1 MGMKKDTILMQGKN
15 SETSINAPWGKLT
28 GVRPVKIARTLLQ
41 SGATD
46 QEVIRMFEQ
55 EIGADSKRSALAVS
69 IAKLERSLIEQ
80 AYDDGISIYV
90 GIPFCPSRCAYC
102 SFVSFSVDKCEQLL
116 EPYMDCLLKEITAS
130 AELVKNMKRRVE
142 TVYIGGG
149 TPTTL
154 PPKQL
159 ERLLR
164 ALQESFDLSA
174 LKEFSV
180 EAGRPDTITEEKLQ
194 VLKRYGVTRISLNP
208 QSMNQSV
215 LDKIGRRHSP
225 QDILSAYSLARRL
238 DFQHI
243 NMDVIAGLP
252 EENYESFCNTLQIL
266 TSLDPESITVH
277 TMSLKRASELNQNT
291 SRYQITAGEVVGQMI
306 CFASECLD
314 DVGYIPYYLYRQK
327 NILGGYENT
336 GYAKPGRACLYNVY
350 IMEEVQ
356 SILSL
361 GAGGS
366 TKIILPNDIERIF
379 NVKEPTEYIRRIDEM
394 IERKQKIYSLIQ

>member
-69 IAKLERSLIEQ
+69 IAKLERTLIDQ

>member
-1 MGMKKDTILMQGKN
+1 MKNDTIPMPGKN
-15 SETSINAPWGKLT
+15 SEMSINAPWGKLT
-28 GVRPVKIARTLLQ
+28 GVRPVKIARNLLQ

-46 QEVIRMFEQ
+46 QEVIRIFEQ

-69 IAKLERSLIEQ
+69 IAQLELRLIEQ

-130 AELVKNMKRRVE
+130 AELVKNIKRRVE
-142 TVYIGGG
+142 TVYVGGG

-159 ERLLR
+159 ERLMR
-164 ALQESFDLSA
+164 SLQESFDLSE

-215 LDKIGRRHSP
+215 LDKIGRRHTP
-225 QDILSAYSLARRL
+225 QDILSAYSIARRL
-238 DFQHI
+238 GFQHI

-252 EENYESFCNTLQIL
+252 
-266 TSLDPESITVH
+266 
-277 TMSLKRASELNQNT
+277 
-291 SRYQITAGEVVGQMI
+291 GE
-306 CFASECLD
+306 
-314 DVGYIPYYLYRQK
+314 
-327 NILGGYENT
+327 T
-336 GYAKPGRACLYNVY
+336 
-350 IMEEVQ
+350 
-356 SILSL
+356 
-361 GAGGS
+361 
-366 TKIILPNDIERIF
+366 
-379 NVKEPTEYIRRIDEM
+379 
-394 IERKQKIYSLIQ
+394 

>member
-69 IAKLERSLIEQ
+69 IAKLERSLIDQ

>member
-1 MGMKKDTILMQGKN
+1 
-15 SETSINAPWGKLT
+15 
-28 GVRPVKIARTLLQ
+28 
-41 SGATD
+41 
-46 QEVIRMFEQ
+46 
-55 EIGADSKRSALAVS
+55 
-69 IAKLERSLIEQ
+69 
-80 AYDDGISIYV
+80 
-90 GIPFCPSRCAYC
+90 
-102 SFVSFSVDKCEQLL
+102 
-116 EPYMDCLLKEITAS
+116 MDCLLKEITAS

-243 NMDVIAGLP
+243 NMDVIAGP
-252 EENYESFCNTLQIL
+252 AG
-266 TSLDPESITVH
+266 
-277 TMSLKRASELNQNT
+277 REL
-291 SRYQITAGEVVGQMI
+291 
-306 CFASECLD
+306 
-314 DVGYIPYYLYRQK
+314 
-327 NILGGYENT
+327 
-336 GYAKPGRACLYNVY
+336 
-350 IMEEVQ
+350 
-356 SILSL
+356 
-361 GAGGS
+361 
-366 TKIILPNDIERIF
+366 
-379 NVKEPTEYIRRIDEM
+379 
-394 IERKQKIYSLIQ
+394 

>member
-69 IAKLERSLIEQ
+69 IAKLERSLIDQ

-306 CFASECLD
+306 CFASECLG

-336 GYAKPGRACLYNVY
+336 GYAKPGCGCLYNVY

-394 IERKQKIYSLIQ
+394 IERKQKINSLIQ

>member
-1 MGMKKDTILMQGKN
+1 MGMKNDTIPMPGKN
-15 SETSINAPWGKLT
+15 SEMSINAPWGKLT
-28 GVRPVKIARTLLQ
+28 GVRPVKIARNLLQ

-46 QEVIRMFEQ
+46 QEVIRIFEQ

-69 IAKLERSLIEQ
+69 IAQLELRLIEQ

-142 TVYIGGG
+142 TLYVGGG

-159 ERLLR
+159 ERLMR
-164 ALQESFDLSA
+164 SLQESFDLSE

-215 LDKIGRRHSP
+215 LDKIGRRHTP

-238 DFQHI
+238 GFQHI

-252 EENYESFCNTLQIL
+252 GETYESFCNTLQIL

-306 CFASECLD
+306 RFASECLGD
-314 DVGYIPYYLYRQK
+314 AGYIPYYLYRQK

-336 GYAKPGRACLYNVY
+336 GYAKPGCACLYNVY

-366 TKIILPNDIERIF
+366 TKIVLPDDIERIF
-379 NVKEPTEYIRRIDEM
+379 NVKEPTEYISRIDEM